1 VRVCRAVF
9 CAAIAW
15 AVMPADASAQVY
27 ISRDVPRGG
36 MVEIGGGVV
45 WSKGYD
51 VGTAAAEETRN
62 TGSGPGPFLLFSSD
76 TRNDASIGLR
86 GRLGF
91 YLSKSL
97 SIEGGA
103 LVARPKMS
111 TRLTGDAESAP
122 DLTATETLTQLI
134 IDGSVVLHLTSAA
147 FGGGRGVPF
156 VFGGAGYVRDAH
168 EKNEV
173 IETGHEFHAGGGL
186 HYWLGQGK
194 HRWGVRGDV
203 GVSWR
208 NGGADASDTTRVT
221 PTLAGSVAYL
231 F

>member
-1 VRVCRAVF
+1 
-9 CAAIAW
+9 
-15 AVMPADASAQVY
+15 
-27 ISRDVPRGG
+27 
-36 MVEIGGGVV
+36 
-45 WSKGYD
+45 
-51 VGTAAAEETRN
+51 
-62 TGSGPGPFLLFSSD
+62 
-76 TRNDASIGLR
+76 
-86 GRLGF
+86 
-91 YLSKSL
+91 
-97 SIEGGA
+97 
-103 LVARPKMS
+103 
-111 TRLTGDAESAP
+111 LTGDAESAP